1 MLSVQ
6 VLATQFWNTF
16 TGLEAEGSFQPK
28 ESWTIHGLWPDRC
41 DGSYGKHSLIRVIRA
56 DSQISIVISRDNS
69 TRDPR
74 LILPMVYPMGRSYPF
89 GKAVM

>member
-1 MLSVQ
+1 MLSYQ

-41 DGSYGKHSLIRVIRA
+41 DGSYGKHSLIRLIRA

-69 TRDPR
+69 TRDPPR
-74 LILPMVYPMGRSYPF
+74 ILPTVYQTEQSCPF

>member
-1 MLSVQ
+1 MLKYQ

-41 DGSYGKHSLIRVIRA
+41 DGSYGSSSLLEDV
-56 DSQISIVISRDNS
+56 S
-69 TRDPR
+69 
-74 LILPMVYPMGRSYPF
+74 
-89 GKAVM
+89 